1 MSCSL
6 LIVVIFEQSYIQD
19 CTLAIRA
26 WWGGYKTKKKIIIG
40 SIVVGILAVVAFVFI
55 KGNDAVIIEA
65 KTVPAKIADVTT
77 MVTATGTIEPI
88 NQVDVGTQVSGV
100 VEKIFVD
107 YNSEVKEGQLI
118 AELDKTNLKATL
130 TQAQATYDN
139 ALNQRN
145 HTKTIYDRQKTLYD
159 SQVISKSDFDD
170 ASYNYETAKGTVTQR
185 LSDLQKAKTNL
196 SYADI
201 YSPID
206 GVVLSRAIDEGQTVA
221 ASFSTPTLF
230 TIAKDLNEMQ
240 VEADVDEADIG
251 QVKEGQRVSFTVD
264 AYLGEEFEGVVTQVR
279 LNPMVT
285 SNVVTYTVV
294 IKADNP
300 DLKLKP
306 GLTATISIY
315 TLELKDVLTAEAKA
329 INFKPTRPELTAY
342 NQQQNLTVEPAKD
355 RTTNRGNGSVVWVYG
370 SNGEIK
376 AQKVTLGASDGVNVQ
391 ILSGLSEG
399 EKLVYSLEGV
409 NKSEVKTADKGESPF
424 MPQRGGGRNR

>member
-1 MSCSL
+1 M
-6 LIVVIFEQSYIQD
+6 
-19 CTLAIRA
+19 
-26 WWGGYKTKKKIIIG
+26 KPKKRIIIG
-40 SIVVGILAVVAFVFI
+40 SIGVVILAIVAYVFI

-139 ALNQRN
+139 AVNQSN
-145 HTKTIYDRQKTLYD
+145 YTKTIYDRQKTLYD

-230 TIAKDLNEMQ
+230 IIAKDLNEMQ

-279 LNPMVT
+279 LNPTVT

-329 INFKPTRPELTAY
+329 INFKPTRPELSAY
-342 NQQQNLTVEPAKD
+342 NEQQNLTVEPSKD
-355 RTTNRGNGSVVWVYG
+355 RITNRGNGSVVWVYG

-376 AQKVTLGASDGVNVQ
+376 AQQVTLGASDGVNVQ
-391 ILSGLSEG
+391 ILTGLSEG
-399 EKLVYSLEGV
+399 EELVYSLESV
-409 NKSEVKTADKGESPF
+409 NKSEAETADKSESPF
-424 MPQRGGGRNR
+424 MPQRGSGRNR